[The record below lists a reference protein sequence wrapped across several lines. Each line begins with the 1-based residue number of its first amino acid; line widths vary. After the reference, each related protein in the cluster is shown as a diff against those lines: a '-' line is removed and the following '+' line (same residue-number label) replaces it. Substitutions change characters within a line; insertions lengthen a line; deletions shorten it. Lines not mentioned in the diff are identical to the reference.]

1 MAIGKVELSVCNIMK
16 HKNKKRCVKIAKNK
30 KWEKIIDFTKI
41 KKGGVDIN
49 DVLAC
54 LLKQ

>member
-1 MAIGKVELSVCNIMK
+1 MK

-30 KWEKIIDFTKI
+30 KWEKIIDFAKI
-41 KKGGVDIN
+41 KKGGVDID

-54 LLKQ
+54 LLK